1 MLGVKIIVTGDKPLK
16 GENAVIIMNH
26 RCRLDWM
33 FFWSV
38 VARSGDLTLKNE
50 KIMMKNELTYIPGP
64 GQYVLPLFKFGPQS
78 AIASVIT

>member
-1 MLGVKIIVTGDKPLK
+1 MLGVKIIMTGDKPAK
-16 GENAVIIMNH
+16 DENAVIIMNH

-38 VARSGDLTLKNE
+38 VARSGDLALKNE
-50 KIMMKNELTYIPGP
+50 KIMMKNELKYIPGP
-64 GQYVLPLFKFGPQS
+64 GQYVLPLFKFGHQL